1 MDVFNLFILLAI
13 LMGIYTYYE
22 GIEFSSLIIYL
33 SLFALLI
40 LYFGGKQYL
49 REGFDDAEALEASRN
64 GTAVVRSKEV
74 PLGTTD
80 ASIGTVTGNDEDV
93 AYVDEA
99 TGAVSDKPIETPV
112 NMDEIAKPF
121 ATSPINS
128 LAEYDDPVTSEML
141 LSDLNPD
148 GTELD
153 AVATNE
159 GERSDEMSRAI
170 KNQQMFNRK
179 FEWSNNLPPSSIV
192 QQIQQSKWNATL
204 NETAAPYKMAGTEA
218 EASADATADAT
229 AEGFANKKKAAKP
242 LTPPKHGKPS
252 KRAKKAEGFVGSIGA
267 SASAAPLNQLKAS
280 GDNYSAVDG
289 SSMQP
294 VDLDKLEAEE
304 RAILQTFNPT
314 RSASELGTYNVQ
326 DVAELLD
333 KYYTKQGK
341 RASFYKREDGVYE
354 VFETEELKPKIEW
367 EDENDQPERAEEGKD
382 MTGEINVP
390 KGVAEYSAKLDPF
403 FEPRQSTRPNRADY
417 TAWTPGLERMF
428 APTEPTQQ
436 WY

>member
-1 MDVFNLFILLAI
+1 MFRFPANIIAVMDVFNLFILLAI

-49 REGFDDAEALEASRN
+49 REGFNDAEALEASRN

-74 PLGTTD
+74 P
-80 ASIGTVTGNDEDV
+80 IGTITGNDEDV

-99 TGAVSDKPIETPV
+99 TGAISDKPIETPV

-153 AVATNE
+153 AIATNE

-170 KNQQMFNRK
+170 KNQGTFNRK

-204 NETAAPYKMAGTEA
+204 NETAAPYKMAVG
-218 EASADATADAT
+218 ADADAAAV
-229 AEGFANKKKAAKP
+229 AEGFTGCGAAKKKTEGFTSCGATK
-242 LTPPKHGKPS
+242 
-252 KRAKKAEGFVGSIGA
+252 KKAEGFVGSIGA
-267 SASAAPLNQLKAS
+267 SMSATPISQLKTT

-333 KYYTKQGK
+333 NYYTKQGK
-341 RASFYKREDGVYE
+341 RASFYKREDGTYE

-367 EDENDQPERAEEGKD
+367 EDEAPEPERAEEGKD

-403 FEPRQSTRPNRADY
+403 FEPRQSTRPNRNDY

>member
-1 MDVFNLFILLAI
+1 MFRFPANIIAVMDVFNLFILLAI

-64 GTAVVRSKEV
+64 GTTVIRSKEV
-74 PLGTTD
+74 PLGT
-80 ASIGTVTGNDEDV
+80 ITGNDEDV

-99 TGAVSDKPIETPV
+99 TGAISDKPIESPV

-128 LAEYDDPVTSEML
+128 LAEYDEPVTSEML

-153 AVATNE
+153 AIATNE
-159 GERSDEMSRAI
+159 GERSEEMSRAI
-170 KNQQMFNRK
+170 KNQQMFDRK

-204 NETAAPYKMAGTEA
+204 NETAAPYKMAVGA
-218 EASADATADAT
+218 DANAADAT
-229 AEGFANKKKAAKP
+229 EGFANKKKGTKHIKASKPAK
-242 LTPPKHGKPS
+242 
-252 KRAKKAEGFVGSIGA
+252 RKAEGFVGSMGA
-267 SASAAPLNQLKAS
+267 SATATPISQLKTT
-280 GDNYSAVDG
+280 GDNYSAIDG
-289 SSMQP
+289 SSMKP
-294 VDLDKLEAEE
+294 VDLDKLESEE

-333 KYYTKQGK
+333 NYYTKQGK

-367 EDENDQPERAEEGKD
+367 EDEAPEPERAEEGKD

-403 FEPRQSTRPNRADY
+403 FEPRQSTRPNRTDY

>member
-13 LMGIYTYYE
+13 LMGIYTYYQ
-22 GIEFSSLIIYL
+22 GIETSSLVIYL
-33 SLFALLI
+33 SLFALII

-64 GTAVVRSKEV
+64 GQVIKRSTEIR
-74 PLGTTD
+74 LGTATSD
-80 ASIGTVTGNDEDV
+80 GTEDIQ
-93 AYVDEA
+93 YLDEA
-99 TGAVSDKPIETPV
+99 TGTLSDKPAETPIS
-112 NMDEIAKPF
+112 MDEIAKPF
-121 ATSPINS
+121 ATTPINS
-128 LAEYDDPVTSEML
+128 LAEYDDPSTSEML

-153 AVATNE
+153 AIATNE

-170 KNQQMFNRK
+170 KNQKVFDRK
-179 FEWSNNLPPSSIV
+179 FEWSTNLPPSSIV

-204 NETAAPYKMAGTEA
+204 NETAAPYKMEVGATDDSTKDIEGFSSCGTKKK
-218 EASADATADAT
+218 
-229 AEGFANKKKAAKP
+229 EGFASCGAKKKEGFK
-242 LTPPKHGKPS
+242 S
-252 KRAKKAEGFVGSIGA
+252 RKAEGFVASIGA
-267 SASAAPLNQLKAS
+267 SLPPTNTNGNASLNTLKTT

-314 RSASELGTYNVQ
+314 RSGSELGTYNVQ

-333 KYYTKQGK
+333 NYYTKQGK
-341 RASFYKREDGVYE
+341 RASFYKRKDGVYE
-354 VFETEELKPKIEW
+354 VFETDDLKPKIEW
-367 EDENDQPERAEEGKD
+367 EDEAPEPERAEEGKD
-382 MTGEINVP
+382 MTGEIQVP

-403 FEPRQSTRPNRADY
+403 FEPRQSTRPNRSDY

>member
-13 LMGIYTYYE
+13 LMGIYTYYQ
-22 GIEFSSLIIYL
+22 GIETSSLVIYL
-33 SLFALLI
+33 SLFALII

-49 REGFDDAEALEASRN
+49 REGFNDAEALEASRN
-64 GTAVVRSKEV
+64 GQVVKRSTEIR
-74 PLGTTD
+74 LGTANSDGTD
-80 ASIGTVTGNDEDV
+80 DIQ
-93 AYVDEA
+93 YLDEA
-99 TGAVSDKPIETPV
+99 TGTLSDKPAETPIL
-112 NMDEIAKPF
+112 MDEIAKPF
-121 ATSPINS
+121 ATTPINS
-128 LAEYDDPVTSEML
+128 LAEYDDPSTSEML

-170 KNQQMFNRK
+170 KNQKVFDRK
-179 FEWSNNLPPSSIV
+179 FEWSTNLPPSSIV

-204 NETAAPYKMAGTEA
+204 NETAAPYKMEVGATNNSTENI
-218 EASADATADAT
+218 
-229 AEGFANKKKAAKP
+229 EGFTSCGTKKKEGFTSCGTK
-242 LTPPKHGKPS
+242 
-252 KRAKKAEGFVGSIGA
+252 KKAEGFVASIGA
-267 SASAAPLNQLKAS
+267 NPTASGSASLNALKTT

-333 KYYTKQGK
+333 NYYTKQGK
-341 RASFYKREDGVYE
+341 RASFYKRKDGVYE
-354 VFETEELKPKIEW
+354 VFETEDLKPKIEW
-367 EDENDQPERAEEGKD
+367 EDEVAEPERAEEGKD
-382 MTGEINVP
+382 MTGEIQVP

-403 FEPRQSTRPNRADY
+403 FEPRQSTRPNRSDY